1 MSDVFPGTGPQAL
14 VDLFSTEWQ
23 ASRTG
28 RPDIPP
34 AVEDPK
40 TEFGVRIVHDR
51 STVNQQ
57 RAVHDL
63 VHCYHPSAD
72 PISIEDKGFKEVE
85 QVETVQVDIECSDRT
100 DPETG
105 ERLFARE
112 RMVGSRED
120 ETDLAGAGFTLGGAS
135 GATLGGDD
143 GGTLGTQNDAVAY
156 PGLLGE
162 VLYILE
168 LVRRGYEEWDVV
180 RSPRV
185 VGATLKNSS
194 ARMSLDV
201 QLEHTARN
209 TVV

>member
-1 MSDVFPGTGPQAL
+1 MSTVFPGTAPQAL
-14 VDLFSTEWQ
+14 VDLLETEWQ

-34 AVEDPK
+34 AVTDPE
-40 TEFGVRIVHDR
+40 TQFGVRIVHDR
-51 STVNQQ
+51 ETVTQQ

-72 PISIEDKGFKEVE
+72 PITIEDRGFKEVNQTE
-85 QVETVQVDIECSDRT
+85 AVQIDIECSDRT

-120 ETDLAGAGFTLGGAS
+120 ESDLTGAGFTLGGAS
-135 GATLGGDD
+135 GTTLGGDD
-143 GGTLGTQNDAVAY
+143 GGTLGTATDAVAY

-185 VGATLKNSS
+185 IGATLKNSS

-201 QLEHTARN
+201 ELEHISRN